1 MRPLLS
7 RLIVLCVL
15 LVLAGCGGAT
25 SATGSVT
32 GSAIAGSV
40 TAQTASASASSAATT
55 SAASATP
62 PTSSAATSS
71 SSSTTAVAT
80 AASTAASTASSPSA
94 AAAASPTTTASANPS
109 AATQYPLT
117 VTDDQGT
124 SVTLAAK
131 PTHIVSLVPSNTEIL
146 YAVGAGDDLMAGT
159 QYDDYPPD
167 AKSKALIKGLKPSLE
182 VVTAYHPDLVLASSS
197 NASDL
202 IQQLRTLHIPVVYL
216 DPHDFVGVYHDVQ
229 LVGQIVDAAP
239 AAQKVVA
246 GMQQKVGMVTAKTAS
261 VTTKPRVFVEIDAS
275 DPTKIFTVG
284 PGSFIDVLVTMAGG
298 ANIAHDAKSAYPQLG
313 LEALVAADP
322 QVIVLDDAAFGATP
336 DAVAKRPGWSSLVAV
351 KDHRVFP
358 IDDSLVSR
366 PGPRLADGLLAMAKL
381 IHPEIFP

>member
-1 MRPLLS
+1 VRPLLS

-55 SAASATP
+55 SAA
-62 PTSSAATSS
+62 TSS
-71 SSSTTAVAT
+71 SPSTTAAAVTTSSTALSTASSLSAT
-80 AASTAASTASSPSA
+80 AAS
-94 AAAASPTTTASANPS
+94 SPTTTASASAS

-159 QYDDYPPD
+159 QYDDYPPE

-182 VVTAYHPDLVLASSS
+182 VVTAYHPDLVLASTS

-216 DPHDFVGVYHDVQ
+216 DPHDFSGVYHDIQ

-261 VTTKPRVFVEIDAS
+261 VTARPRVFVEIDAS

-284 PGSFIDVLVTMAGG
+284 PGSFIDALVTMAGG

-336 DAVAKRPGWSSLVAV
+336 DAVAKRPGWSSLAAV

-381 IHPEIFP
+381 IHPELFP